1 VLETLSTV
9 LWSAAW
15 LPNSVIMGSK

>member
-15 LPNSVIMGSK
+15 LPNSVIMASK